1 MKSTLHLTRLCLV
14 AGLTLI
20 ASAGFAQSN
29 AAAPYKI
36 VKTAQFTGT
45 GGLDYVFADSV
56 GRRLYVARGAQVHV
70 FDLDSDKLNEL
81 LPTIAA
87 QAHGAVVDP
96 LTHHGFCSSRAIVM
110 FDSETHAILKTI
122 TVTGSPDGMLFE
134 PLTERVYVLSHSAP
148 NVTVLDAKDGSIVGT
163 IDLGGAPEQGQS
175 DGQGHVY
182 IDVEDKANIAV
193 VDAKT
198 LAVTGHYD
206 ISSKASQPAGL
217 ALDIKNHI
225 LFAMCR
231 TPSMCVILDAN
242 DGKIL
247 TSLPLAGGSD
257 GGTFNPTTLEAFSS
271 HGNGTLSVIKE
282 NSPTDFAIEQTV
294 QTKSGAKTCTFDAKT
309 NQVIVITTEPIPAGA
324 AGAAAAPAAAGTPPP
339 AAAGATPAAGAPP
352 AGGRRG
358 GGGGRGGPALLDLI
372 VVGR

>member
-1 MKSTLHLTRLCLV
+1 MKPTLHLTRLCLV
-14 AGLTLI
+14 AGLALI

-56 GRRLYVARGAQVHV
+56 GRRLYVARGTAVHV
-70 FDLDSDKLNEL
+70 FDLDSDKLAEV
-81 LPTIAA
+81 LPSIAVPR
-87 QAHGAVVDP
+87 AHGAVVDP
-96 LTHHGFCSSRAIVM
+96 ISHHGFCSSPAIIM

-134 PLTERVYVLSHSAP
+134 PFTERVYILSHSAP

-175 DGQGHVY
+175 DGMGHVY

-206 ISSKASQPAGL
+206 ISSKGTGPAGL
-217 ALDIKNHI
+217 ALDIKNHV

-231 TPSMCVILDAN
+231 TPTTCVILDAN

-271 HGNGTLSVIKE
+271 HGNGTLTVIKE
-282 NSPTDFAIEQTV
+282 SSPTEFAVEQTV
-294 QTKSGAKTCTFDAKT
+294 TTKSGAKTCTFDAKT
-309 NQVIVITTEPIPAGA
+309 NQVIVITTEPLPAGA
-324 AGAAAAPAAAGTPPP
+324 TAP
-339 AAAGATPAAGAPP
+339 GATPAAVTPPVAAATPPAGAPP
-352 AGGRRG
+352 AGGRR
-358 GGGGRGGPALLDLI
+358 GGGRGGPALLDLI
-372 VVGR
+372 VIGR